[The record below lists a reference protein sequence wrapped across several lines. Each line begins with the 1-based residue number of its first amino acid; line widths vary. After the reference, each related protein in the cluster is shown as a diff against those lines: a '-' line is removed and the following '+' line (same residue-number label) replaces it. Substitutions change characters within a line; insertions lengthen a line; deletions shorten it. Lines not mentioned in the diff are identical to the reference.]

1 MLDQWF
7 GHVEAQWDVA
17 PLAEIRERLAS
28 FGRLIMY
35 DKRGTGLSDPL
46 APSQLPTVEEWM
58 YDIPI
63 VLDARLFAV
72 RIKCIGGLPSE

>member
-1 MLDQWF
+1 
-7 GHVEAQWDVA
+7 
-17 PLAEIRERLAS
+17 
-28 FGRLIMY
+28 MY

-72 RIKCIGGLPSE
+72 RI